1 MRLTLGRYFKNEEQ
15 IVRPSKQVCWEIGE
29 VTDTEGEGRDGRGG
43 QGKVAVIVH
52 LQCSCLGT
60 TSQEKTPVNLIS
72 ELSHFHKKIIM
83 VS

>member
-1 MRLTLGRYFKNEEQ
+1 MK
-15 IVRPSKQVCWEIGE
+15 PSKQVCWEIGE
-29 VTDTEGEGRDGRGG
+29 VTDTEGEMDGGEGRDGRGG

-60 TSQEKTPVNLIS
+60 TSQEKTPVNLK
-72 ELSHFHKKIIM
+72 LSHFHKKIIM

>member
-1 MRLTLGRYFKNEEQ
+1 MK
-15 IVRPSKQVCWEIGE
+15 PSKQVCWEIGE

-60 TSQEKTPVNLIS
+60 TSQEKTPANLKLITLKAFTGKS
-72 ELSHFHKKIIM
+72 SWFHD
-83 VS
+83 VLTFETFA